1 MKKGNKTKFS
11 ILGLLTIKPLSG
23 YDIKKLINTTISH
36 FWSESNGQLYPTLN
50 QLIKDNWIVISE
62 NPASR
67 KTKSIIY
74 AITTLGRQELQ
85 KWMLSQ
91 DEKSLHRDENLL
103 KLFFGKNI
111 STAECILRLKNREKK
126 LKENLLIYESIV
138 NSLQSKSSSPHHIYW
153 MLTINNGISSA
164 KAEKKWCHDSI
175 KILERTKNN
184 FIQT

>member
-1 MKKGNKTKFS
+1 MKRRNKTKFS

-23 YDIKKLINTTISH
+23 YDIKRLINNTISH

-50 QLIKDNWIVISE
+50 QLIKDNLIVVSE
-62 NPASR
+62 NISNK

-74 AITTLGRQELQ
+74 AITLQGRQELQ

-111 STAECILRLKNREKK
+111 STTECIQRLKNREKK
-126 LKENLLIYESIV
+126 LKENLLVYESIV
-138 NSLQSKSSSPHHIYW
+138 NNLQSKSSSPHYVFW
-153 MLTINNGISSA
+153 LLAVNNGISSA
-164 KAEKKWCHDSI
+164 KAEIKWCRDSI
-175 KILERTKNN
+175 QILEKTNN
-184 FIQT
+184 NLI